1 MKNAWFEW
9 GVGAAAAV
17 LVGTGL
23 VYVGVNSRA
32 VDASP
37 ISDEPDPRELI
48 ASYTSALDASAYS
61 SEMKRVSVLRN
72 ETLSSVLDRIGA
84 SREEANG
91 AVYAASQLLDLRGMR
106 PGDDVTAWMETED
119 DGDMRLTT
127 VKQTFKDMRNGWYM
141 VAEERAEGDIGLFG
155 EKPEIPQDAPVPASR
170 KAKFDTIRLGQ
181 STAPS
186 HESTLDDP

>member
-1 MKNAWFEW
+1 MRRIALALLPLVVACAGQSRPARMQEAASELNLNARFGRMELASEHVAPEGRTAFFGHRKVW
-9 GVGAAAAV
+9 GSRVRIV
-17 LVGTGL
+17 DSELVG
-23 VYVGVNSRA
+23 VRFEKNESEA
-32 VDASP
+32 HAS
-37 ISDEPDPRELI
+37 IRI
-48 ASYTSALDASAYS
+48 AWQP
-61 SEMKRVSVLRN
+61 V
-72 ETLSSVLDRIGA
+72 
-84 SREEANG
+84 
-91 AVYAASQLLDLRGMR
+91 
-106 PGDDVTAWMETED
+106 D